1 MTHEWDLTADVVVV
15 GYGAAGAATALQAT
29 EEGAQGEVTVR
40 WAYEVIGPALAGAV
54 VLAILLAV
62 G

>member
-1 MTHEWDLTADVVVV
+1 MDDLRELAEAR
-15 GYGAAGAATALQAT
+15 AAA
-29 EEGAQGEVTVR
+29 EGAQGEVSVR
-40 WAYEVIGPALAGAV
+40 WAYEVIGPAVAGAV